1 VTDLLAAIDD
11 HTARL
16 VSDARGADDLTAPS
30 LCEGWSRDH
39 VLNHIARNAE
49 ALSRLVASAV
59 DGTGETMYASPE
71 QRDLDIDA
79 GVGRPPKVVAA
90 DVEETARPLS
100 ADLARLT
107 DDHRD
112 IVLERTPGGPTFKG
126 GMLTFMR
133 LREVVY
139 HHVDL
144 DLGFGFEHL
153 DGDLQVLFIENELK
167 RQQGAPTRPSVTI
180 RSDEG
185 DLWTIGDGEA
195 DVEGSRGGILRW
207 LARQDATGVR
217 GAAVPDL
224 AAGL

>member
-1 VTDLLAAIDD
+1 MTDLLAAIDD
-11 HTARL
+11 HTSRL
-16 VSDARGADDLTAPS
+16 VANARAVDDIAAPS

-39 VLNHIARNAE
+39 VLNHLARNAE
-49 ALSRLVASAV
+49 ALSRLVGSAV
-59 DGTGETMYASPE
+59 DGTGETMYDSPE

-79 GVGRPPKVVAA
+79 GVGRPPEVVVSE
-90 DVEETARPLS
+90 VEETAKPLS
-100 ADLARLT
+100 ADLARIT
-107 DDHRD
+107 DEHRD

-144 DLGFGFEHL
+144 DLGFGFDNL

-167 RQQGAPTRPSVTI
+167 RQQGTPTPPSVTI

-207 LARQDATGVR
+207 LARQDASGVR
-217 GAAVPDL
+217 GEAVPDL
-224 AAGL
+224 TAGL